1 MPRKITPS
9 VLPGNKWCHGCRQ
22 ALPVE
27 AFTVDKSKAD
37 GIAHECRGCAAK
49 KRRGRREVNHAM
61 AETYARLS
69 VLGFAR

>member
-9 VLPGNKWCHGCRQ
+9 VLPGSKWCHGCRQ

-37 GIAHECRGCAAK
+37 GRCSRCRVCTE
-49 KRRGRREVNHAM
+49 RQRQGRREVNAAM

-69 VLGFAR
+69 AMNLAR